1 MTSVAHTSYGALR
14 GDASGDVLVFRG
26 VPYAAAPTGELRWR
40 PPHPASRWT
49 GVRDA
54 IAFCPIAPQ
63 DISPERLVKRGLTM
77 SEDCLTLNIWTPAA
91 DGGRRPVLVFLHG
104 GGQTQGYGSAP
115 LYDGSRLAARGD
127 IVVVTVNFRLGAL
140 GALYAPDWLGA
151 GTTNLA
157 TRDQRQAL
165 QWVREEIGAFGG
177 DPRAVTVA
185 GQSSGAIAISALLA
199 GGCDLFDR
207 AILQSGG
214 LERVRST
221 AAATEVAEEFI
232 ATGAFTRAEEPGVA
246 EILAAQRTIYSGFV
260 PPRGPFHPCID
271 GDVIGE
277 HPLVFARTREMPAIP
292 VLAGTTRD
300 EWRAFDAPLDE
311 EVFTEQY
318 VRDRAQALA
327 GDRHNADESDVAGP
341 RARGTTPLA
350 EPDEVVAAYRAGQDN
365 LRDVASAM
373 VTDYHFT
380 APTEQFVR
388 AHAERGNAVFRY
400 ELQWPSPRAGLGA
413 CHDSCLPLVFGN
425 LHAAPGLAGDD
436 AAAHHMSEAVQDRW
450 LEFIRGGEPWER
462 YAGAGGATM
471 LLGPETGI
479 ARGHRAE
486 QLAIWENR
494 YPAYG

>member
-1 MTSVAHTSYGALR
+1 MTAVAQTSYGALR

-26 VPYAAAPTGELRWR
+26 VPYAAAPIRELRWR
-40 PPHPASRWT
+40 PPQPAVSWA
-49 GVRDA
+49 GARDA
-54 IAFCPIAPQ
+54 TAFGAVAPQ
-63 DISPERLVKRGLTM
+63 DIPPERLAKRGLTM
-77 SEDCLTLNIWTPAA
+77 SEDCLTLNIWTAAA
-91 DGGRRPVLVFLHG
+91 DDDRRPVLVFLHG

-115 LYDGSRLAARGD
+115 LFDGARLARRGD
-127 IVVVTVNFRLGAL
+127 IVVVTLNFRLGAL
-140 GALYAPDWLGA
+140 GTLYAPDWHGA
-151 GTTNLA
+151 GTTNL
-157 TRDQRQAL
+157 TMRDQKQAL

-177 DPRAVTVA
+177 DPSSITLA
-185 GQSSGAIAISALLA
+185 GQSSGAIAIAALLA

-221 AAATEVAEEFI
+221 VAASAVAEQFI
-232 ATGAFTRAEEPGVA
+232 ATGGFTRVDEPGVE
-246 EILAAQRTIYSGFV
+246 EILAAQRRIDSGFV
-260 PPRGPFHPCID
+260 PPQGPFHPCID
-271 GDVIGE
+271 DDVIGE
-277 HPLVFARTREMPAIP
+277 HPLVVARTREMPAIP

-300 EWRAFDAPLDE
+300 EWRVFDAALDE

-318 VRDRAQALA
+318 VRERAQALA
-327 GDRHNADESDVAGP
+327 GDGHHADA
-341 RARGTTPLA
+341 
-350 EPDEVVAAYRAGQDN
+350 VVAAYRAGQKN
-365 LRDVASAM
+365 LRDVASAI
-373 VTDYHFT
+373 VTDYHFS

-400 ELQWPSPRAGLGA
+400 ELQWPSPRTGLGA
-413 CHDSCLPLVFGN
+413 CHDTCLPLVFGN
-425 LHAAPGLAGDD
+425 LHTAPALAGNDQ
-436 AAAHHMSEAVQDRW
+436 AARHMADEVQDLW
-450 LEFIRGGEPWER
+450 LDFVRGEEPWQR

>member
-1 MTSVAHTSYGALR
+1 M
-14 GDASGDVLVFRG
+14 
-26 VPYAAAPTGELRWR
+26 
-40 PPHPASRWT
+40 
-49 GVRDA
+49 RDA
-54 IAFCPIAPQ
+54 TTFGAIAPQ
-63 DISPERLVKRGLTM
+63 DISPERLAKRGLTM

-91 DGGRRPVLVFLHG
+91 DGEPRPVLVFLHG

-127 IVVVTVNFRLGAL
+127 IVVVTINFRLGAL
-140 GALYAPDWLGA
+140 GALYAPDWHGA

-157 TRDQRQAL
+157 TRDQRRAL

-185 GQSSGAIAISALLA
+185 GQSSGAVAITALLA

-221 AAATEVAEEFI
+221 AAASEVAEEFI
-232 ATGAFTRAEEPGVA
+232 ATGAFARVEGPSVT
-246 EILAAQRTIYSGFV
+246 EILAAQCTIYSGFV

-271 GDVIGE
+271 GDVIAE
-277 HPLVFARTREMPAIP
+277 HPLVVARTRAMPAIP

-318 VRDRAQALA
+318 VRDRARALA
-327 GDRHNADESDVAGP
+327 GDGHD
-341 RARGTTPLA
+341 
-350 EPDEVVAAYRAGQDN
+350 PDDVVAAYRAGQTN

-436 AAAHHMSEAVQDRW
+436 DAARHMSEAVQDRW
-450 LEFIRGGEPWER
+450 LEFIRGGESWER

-471 LLGPETGI
+471 LLGPESGI

-486 QLAIWENR
+486 QLAIWDDR